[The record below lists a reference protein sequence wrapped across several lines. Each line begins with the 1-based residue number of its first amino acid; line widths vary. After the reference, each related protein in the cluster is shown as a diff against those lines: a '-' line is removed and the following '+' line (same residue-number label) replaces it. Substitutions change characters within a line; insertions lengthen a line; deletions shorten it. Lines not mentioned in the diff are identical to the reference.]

1 MHDDTRRSLTAGAE
15 LLDSD
20 KDINDVVRNMM
31 ADDIRKVLA
40 EDARGARLGYHPG
53 RIANVDHAS
62 REEHDQNVLSVRV
75 PKDIIVICEEIE
87 WRMKGSDI

>member
-1 MHDDTRRSLTAGAE
+1 MHDDTQRSLTAAAK

-20 KDINDVVRNMM
+20 KEMNDVVRNMM

-40 EDARGARLGYHPG
+40 EDARGARAGYHPG

-62 REEHDQNVLSVRV
+62 REEQDQNVLSVRV
-75 PKDIIVICEEIE
+75 PKDIIVICEDIE
-87 WRMKGSDI
+87 WRMQVKD